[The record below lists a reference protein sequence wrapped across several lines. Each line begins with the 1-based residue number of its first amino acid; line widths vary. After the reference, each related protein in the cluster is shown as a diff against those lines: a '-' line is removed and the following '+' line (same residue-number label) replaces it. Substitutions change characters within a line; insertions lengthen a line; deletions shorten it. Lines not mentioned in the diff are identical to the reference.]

1 MLRFV
6 FDDWSLAEVQG
17 IYCMLYEDFVVL
29 LLFISFLYCLLT
41 QRVNPWLWM
50 DHVNNSQKQ
59 FVCILAKKWQW
70 MKLWFPPLQ
79 QRQQYPKYRVHVS
92 CFPKSCQQISVV
104 FFCHELPLGPHA
116 QLHHMPSEKTS
127 SVTLN
132 FLKALFKRFCFF
144 TCSCSEPWRA
154 VVLKASLQCNRQ
166 HRSLLTLLQKYKLL
180 KSIKIITRHNRNCRS
195 KIAAVVACN
204 RFW

>member
-6 FDDWSLAEVQG
+6 FDDWPLAEVQG

-29 LLFISFLYCLLT
+29 LLFLSFSFCLLT

-70 MKLWFPPLQ
+70 MKLWFPHCSSS
-79 QRQQYPKYRVHVS
+79 RSIRNTESMSRVSPNLVNR
-92 CFPKSCQQISVV
+92 FQWF

-154 VVLKASLQCNRQ
+154 VVLKASLQCSRQ
-166 HRSLLTLLQKYKLL
+166 HWSFLTLLLKYKLL
-180 KSIKIITRHNRNCRS
+180 KSIKIITRHNRNGRS